1 MGKTPQNYRLR
12 EETISYIESRAG
24 EWGLS
29 KNAALERIIREHQEH
44 RAGST
49 EALADALIKKL
60 KEEYDNTFVRT
71 RLAAT
76 AAERNTL
83 QLLELANTF
92 FASPDSR
99 YNFLS
104 TETRKSPILQAAED
118 VVKQRIA
125 GYKQKADF
133 RKAKGKAVDKL

>member
-1 MGKTPQNYRLR
+1 MSKTPKNYRFQ
-12 EETISYIESRAG
+12 ESTISYIEDRAD

-29 KNAALERIIREHQEH
+29 QNAALEKIIHEHREY

-60 KEEYDNTFVRT
+60 KEEYDNTFVRA

-92 FASPDSR
+92 FTAPDNR

-118 VVKQRIA
+118 VIQQRIA

-133 RKAKGKAVDKL
+133 RKARKKTEDNV

>member
-1 MGKTPQNYRLR
+1 MGKTLQNYRFR
-12 EETISYIESRAG
+12 EETISYIESRAD

-49 EALADALIKKL
+49 EALADALMKRL
-60 KEEYDNTFVRT
+60 KEECDNSFVRT

-83 QLLELANTF
+83 QLLELVNTF

-118 VVKQRIA
+118 VIQQRIA

-133 RKAKGKAVDKL
+133 RKAKKKKEDSK